1 MSRLVRIPKDPRCG
15 SRAPRGAR
23 KLGAAQR
30 LLEKAV
36 VVSSVSVAALALLG
50 GCAAPVTT
58 HAPAPAANGLAMT
71 PPAPPPYNGGG
82 YYKDDGPG
90 TNPPPHLEAVPDAV
104 PRKEPLHRYAN
115 DTYRVMGVSYTPD
128 TSGRPYKQ
136 KGLASWYGRKFHGKP
151 TSSGETYDMYAM
163 TAAHRTLPIPSFV
176 RVTNVESGRSV
187 ILRIN
192 DRGPFH
198 NDRVIDLSY
207 TAAYKLDILKGVT
220 RVEVERIDPER
231 LDPERID
238 PNKTPDPEPL
248 AEPIRIYKAQDVPV
262 ISAQPLPGDAVQAV
276 GEPIWLQLGAFG
288 KREAA
293 AQLQQQVGQALGAN
307 RVIQREGGG
316 LFRVQAGPF
325 AAPAEAD
332 RASQVLSE
340 RLGLRPYRITEAK
353 SSVVDKALT
362 PPPAVPVMA
371 PAETVRG
378 APGGVP
384 VGATPAALTEPVV
397 APVPGL
403 YLQVG
408 VVSKAEAAEALIGRM
423 GTVSGSGVHRIEAG
437 TLIKVQTGP
446 FATPAQADAA
456 AAALE
461 KLLGVK
467 PFRVTR

>member
-1 MSRLVRIPKDPRCG
+1 MSFLVRTPEDLRCG
-15 SRAPRGAR
+15 SHPQRGAR
-23 KLGAAQR
+23 RLVTAQRFLGKVVVISSISMGAA
-30 LLEKAV
+30 
-36 VVSSVSVAALALLG
+36 ALLS

-58 HAPAPAANGLAMT
+58 QSPTSIQAANGLVMPLST
-71 PPAPPPYNGGG
+71 IPPYNGGG

-90 TNPPPHLEAVPDAV
+90 ANPPAHLETVPDAV

-176 RVTNVESGRSV
+176 RVTNVDNGRSV
-187 ILRIN
+187 VLRVN

-198 NDRVIDLSY
+198 NERLIDLSY

-231 LDPERID
+231 MDSERVDPTKASD
-238 PNKTPDPEPL
+238 PAPL
-248 AEPIRIYKAQDVPV
+248 AEPIRVYKAQEIPV
-262 ISAQPLPGDAVQAV
+262 IRAQSLHSEAVQAV
-276 GEPIWLQLGAFG
+276 GESIWLQLGAFG
-288 KREAA
+288 KRETA
-293 AQLQQQVGQALGAN
+293 AQLQQQAGQVLGAN
-307 RVIQREGGG
+307 LVIQREGGG
-316 LFRVQAGPF
+316 LVRVQAGPF
-325 AAPAEAD
+325 VSPAEAD
-332 RASQVLSE
+332 RASQTLSE
-340 RLGLRPYRITEAK
+340 RLGLRPYRIAEAK
-353 SSVVDKALT
+353 STVVDKAVT
-362 PPPAVPVMA
+362 PPPSV
-371 PAETVRG
+371 PAEAVRVVPSG
-378 APGGVP
+378 ALAAV
-384 VGATPAALTEPVV
+384 TPAAVSAPAV
-397 APVPGL
+397 APAPGL

-423 GTVSGSGVHRIEAG
+423 GTAAGSGVYRIEAG

-446 FATPAQADAA
+446 FATPAHADEA

-461 KLLGVK
+461 KILGVK
-467 PFRVTR
+467 PFRVTH